1 MMIDLELDLTD
12 LSIWVRTR
20 YLDNETLIVNPDRLQ
35 SENYKNLARTQLSI
49 EFGDWLNGVFSGFD
63 ILLKN
68 LCWWL

>member
-35 SENYKNLARTQLSI
+35 SENYKNLPRTQLSI
-49 EFGDWLNGVFSGFD
+49 EFGDWLNGVYSGFD
-63 ILLKN
+63 ILLTN
-68 LCWWL
+68 FCWWL